1 MTTLPRSNGEPRV
14 RPWGAALLAF
24 SVLGVAAVSAL
35 GCASRGI
42 PSYDPCTGA
51 QACAEPRSTCVE
63 IVFTTASASMCTLQ
77 RCVGDADCALDARN
91 NPGACLG
98 FDAALTTC
106 FERCDR
112 LADCADGWSCED
124 VAPTVG
130 TSERVCVPAASS

>member
-1 MTTLPRSNGEPRV
+1 MTTLSRSQTEPSV
-14 RPWGAALLAF
+14 RSWGVALLAL
-24 SVLGVAAVSAL
+24 SMLGV

-42 PSYDPCTGA
+42 PSYDPCAGA
-51 QACAEPRSTCVE
+51 QTCADPRATCVE

-77 RCVGDADCALDARN
+77 RCVDDSDCSLDARN

-130 TSERVCVPAASS
+130 TSERVCVPAAR